1 MRQRARVQGLALSG
15 ILLLGHV
22 AMASSVA
29 PAKPSQIV
37 ALISSG
43 GAPAC
48 PLAGKKIDSQIEPD
62 GSFQPFSVPTG
73 QVLVVTGFDWTVDGL
88 LASQTAKVALLLE
101 SASAADPVFQ
111 DGAIADFLGT
121 AWKGAAVPNVIVKPV
136 PGAVF
141 CVSSAGGTLG
151 YSVVHGF
158 LTKDK

>member
-48 PLAGKKIDSQIEPD
+48 PHAGKQIDSQIEPD
-62 GSFQPFSVPTG
+62 GSFQPFSIPTG
-73 QVLVVTGFDWTVDGL
+73 QVLVVTGFDWTVFGL
-88 LASQTAKVALLLE
+88 LASQTARVELVLE
-101 SASAADPVFQ
+101 STNAADAVFQ

-121 AWKGAAVPNVIVKPV
+121 AGKAAAVPNVIVKPV

-141 CVSSAGGTLG
+141 CLSPDGGTLG
-151 YSVVHGF
+151 SSVVHGF

>member
-1 MRQRARVQGLALSG
+1 
-15 ILLLGHV
+15 
-22 AMASSVA
+22 MASSVA

-73 QVLVVTGFDWTVDGL
+73 QVLVVTGFDWTVSGL

-101 SASAADPVFQ
+101 SASAAEAVFQ
-111 DGAIADFLGT
+111 DGAIADFSGT

-136 PGAVF
+136 SGAVF
-141 CVSSAGGTLG
+141 CLSSAGGTLG